1 VVDELGNPF
10 LITPPPGLLPVK
22 RTERTQEPEGS
33 DTVPAIAL
41 PPEFGDSGTIRVTP
55 SRAPVTARPPVAAG
69 IPYSAPAL
77 RITPPAAPA
86 IPAPAE
92 PAVDNNESDDHDETR
107 VAVPKASTWRL
118 ALADGQTLTVTS
130 ALFIG
135 RNPARAVHDSE
146 GDLLP
151 VDDLT
156 KSVSKTHAFIEVDA
170 AGLWVTDLDSTNGV
184 FVALPDAEGVQA
196 EPGER
201 VSVPAGA
208 DIVLGEFVIQVER
221 G

>member
-1 VVDELGNPF
+1 MVDESGNPF
-10 LITPPPGLLPVK
+10 LIAPMPGALPAK
-22 RTERTQEPEGS
+22 PAAPTEEPEGS
-33 DTVPAIAL
+33 DTAQSIEL
-41 PPEFGDSGTIRVTP
+41 PPELGDSGTIRVTP

-77 RITPPAAPA
+77 APTPTPSADPAAP
-86 IPAPAE
+86 PADP
-92 PAVDNNESDDHDETR
+92 NDETR
-107 VAVPKASTWRL
+107 VVVPQAATWRL
-118 ALADGQTLTVTS
+118 TLADGQSLTVAS

-135 RNPARAVHDSE
+135 RNPSRTAHDSE

-151 VDDLT
+151 VDDQT
-156 KSVSKTHAFIEVDA
+156 KTVSKTHAFIEVDA

-184 FVALPDAEGVQA
+184 FVALPDDDGVQA

-201 VSVPAGA
+201 VAVPAGG